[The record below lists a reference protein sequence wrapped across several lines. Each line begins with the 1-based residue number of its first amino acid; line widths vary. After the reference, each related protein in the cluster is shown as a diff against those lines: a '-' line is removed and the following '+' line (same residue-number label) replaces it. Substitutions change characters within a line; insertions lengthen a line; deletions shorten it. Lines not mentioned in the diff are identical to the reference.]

1 MDYYDIDVEDRI
13 NLSSEVK
20 LTQEQIDQLIADNV
34 PGAGDLTQF
43 RFFTNDFDT
52 NTHGID
58 VVVST
63 YTEWLGGTT
72 DWNLAYNNNRT
83 EVEKFNPDTIGP
95 GRIRQ
100 IEQTTP
106 ETRWNLS
113 ANHTVGNFR
122 VLARLSFYDE
132 WYDSFENDVF
142 GTDAVFDSEYL
153 SVKPLYEQLW
163 HAQYPSLTFIGL
175 QHSVVPFPFF
185 ELQAEAKP

>member
-1 MDYYDIDVEDRI
+1 
-13 NLSSEVK
+13 
-20 LTQEQIDQLIADNV
+20 
-34 PGAGDLTQF
+34 
-43 RFFTNDFDT
+43 
-52 NTHGID
+52 GID

-72 DWNLAYNNNRT
+72 DWNLAYNNNKT
-83 EVEKFNPDTIGP
+83 EVERFNSETIGP

-100 IEQTTP
+100 IELTTP

-142 GTDAVFDSEYL
+142 GTDAIFDSEYL
-153 SVKPLYEQLW
+153 IDLELEYRIGDHSSILIGGNNITDESGQKATDVNNLGFNTATILGNTYS
-163 HAQYPSLTFIGL
+163 QYS
-175 QHSVVPFPFF
+175 PFGISGAFWYARYRYNF
-185 ELQAEAKP
+185 